1 MLLVS
6 LKARRREPE
15 WMDQPDLEAGLH
27 HHALAAL
34 RRLNRISRTTN
45 SLWPPIQRL
54 AGELADRPLKILD
67 LASGGGDVALGLAKR
82 AHRAKIAVQID
93 GCDISPLAIRHAQGR
108 ADGEGFAHLRFFA
121 HDVVR
126 DELPGGYDAVV
137 CSLFLHH
144 LAEDEAV
151 RVMRKMAAAARCL
164 VLIDDLRRSPQGY
177 ALVWLGC
184 RLLTRSPVVH
194 VDGPRSVRAAFTLEE
209 AARLA
214 DEAGLVGCRFST
226 HWPQRFL
233 LSWRKP

>member
-1 MLLVS
+1 MSLVS
-6 LKARRREPE
+6 LKARHREPE
-15 WMDQPDLEAGLH
+15 WMDQPDIEAGLH

-34 RRLNRISRTTN
+34 RRLNRISRTAN
-45 SLWPPIQRL
+45 SLWRPIRRL
-54 AGELADRPLKILD
+54 AAERAEGPLRILD
-67 LASGGGDVALGLAKR
+67 LASGGGDVARGLAKQAAR
-82 AHRAKIAVQID
+82 TKLAVQVD
-93 GCDISPLAIRHAQGR
+93 GCDISPLAVRHAQER
-108 ADGEGFAHLRFFA
+108 AEREGLTHVRFFA

-126 DELPGGYDAVV
+126 DDLPDGYDAVI

-144 LAEDEAV
+144 LAEDDAV
-151 RVMRKMAAAARCL
+151 RVMKKMAVAARSL

-194 VDGPRSVRAAFTLEE
+194 VDGPLSVRAAFTLDE
-209 AARLA
+209 AAHLA
-214 DEAGLVGCRFST
+214 EQAGLAGYRLSK